1 MPSLTTFAS
10 REPATYIQ
18 GEVFSETITSSAD
31 MLRKAN
37 LHNWDV
43 RLRPIETDARS
54 ATEAFEVIRT
64 NPFDGGIDR
73 LGISGERYVEFQN
86 ETVFGM
92 FDALGVEWEAAGQ
105 FKNGALVYGQA
116 KTDTSIVIDPN
127 GAADE
132 IKPLVVVSTGH
143 GGVGALRIGRTA
155 LRLDC
160 LNMFNLMFGGRGKNA
175 LQHAITIKHTKSG
188 PERMKAIVRA
198 WKANA
203 AYYDTLSAEANA
215 MFAQSVTDNQFW
227 GIVDQFMG
235 ERPEVASKGN
245 QTKWDNSRE
254 LYAQAW
260 NGETNAKAH
269 GTAWGVFN
277 ALIEKN
283 QWARTIQNTPNG
295 LDNFAM
301 AGMGFDNPTNA
312 FRQNAYEAAR
322 SLVTA

>member
-1 MPSLTTFAS
+1 MPDLTTFAS
-10 REPATYIQ
+10 RQPATYIR
-18 GEVFSETITSSAD
+18 GEVFSETVTDSAT
-31 MLRKAN
+31 MLAKAN
-37 LHNWDV
+37 LANWQV

-73 LGISGERYVEFQN
+73 LGISGERYVEIQN
-86 ETVFGM
+86 EDAFSM
-92 FDALGVEWEAAGQ
+92 FDDLSPEWEAAGQ
-105 FKNGALVYGQA
+105 FRHGALVYGQA
-116 KTDTSIVIDPN
+116 RSDASIVIDPT

-132 IKPLVVVSTGH
+132 VRPFLVVSTGH

-155 LRLDC
+155 MRLDC
-160 LNMFNLMFGGRGKNA
+160 MNMFNLMFKN
-175 LQHAITIKHTKSG
+175 LNHAVTIRHTKSAKD
-188 PERMKAIVRA
+188 RMKAIRLA
-198 WKANA
+198 WKQNNL
-203 AYYDTLSAEANA
+203 YFDTLAAEANA
-215 MFAQSVTDNQFW
+215 LFQQSVTDNQFW

-235 ERPEVASKGN
+235 ERPEIASKGN

-260 NGETNAKAH
+260 NGTPNEKAH

-277 ALIEKN
+277 ALIERN
-283 QWARTIQNTPNG
+283 QWGRTIQNTANG

-312 FRQNAYEAAR
+312 FRQRAFEASKA
-322 SLVTA
+322 LVTA